1 MTSLRSYMVCDRTRA
16 GNKTHFVIIPGASQV
31 ALVVQNK
38 KKPPANARDI
48 RDVGSIPGSGRS
60 LGGGH
65 GNPLHY
71 SCLEI
76 FMNRGAWW
84 AIVQGVTKSQ
94 PWLSDLARMLSF
106 PYKLVS
112 QFPSLLTYKNNISW
126 VFWKHMECPTLVLQ
140 LLFLLRLKIGND
152 TELMF
157 PPVLFG
163 NKINISCL

>member
-1 MTSLRSYMVCDRTRA
+1 MTSLRSHMVCDRTRA
-16 GNKTHFVIIPGASQV
+16 ENKAHFVIIPGASQV
-31 ALVVQNK
+31 ALAVKNK
-38 KKPPANARDI
+38 KTTCRCMRRKRC
-48 RDVGSIPGSGRS
+48 GSIPGSGRS

-76 FMNRGAWW
+76 FMNRGAGW
-84 AIVQGVTKSQ
+84 AIVHGFTKSQ
-94 PWLSDLARMLSF
+94 TWLSDLAHMLSF
-106 PYKLVS
+106 NYNLVS
-112 QFPSLLTYKNNISW
+112 QFPSLLPYKNNISW
-126 VFWKHMECPTLVLQ
+126 GFWKHMECPTLVLQ